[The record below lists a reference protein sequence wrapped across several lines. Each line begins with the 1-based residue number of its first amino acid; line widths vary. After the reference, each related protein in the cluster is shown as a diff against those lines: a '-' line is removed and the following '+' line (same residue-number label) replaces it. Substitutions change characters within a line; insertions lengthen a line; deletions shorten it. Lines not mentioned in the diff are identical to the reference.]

1 MGNHPYLPL
10 APPRSERGGNSSES
24 LPRAGIAWGGMAR
37 VASQTDFDAVVTTIV
52 AAFRED
58 PLWSWMFPDL
68 RRRAAQ
74 HATVFGLYVEG
85 ALPNGGVWMADES
98 ASAAAV
104 FTPPGKRELSEDAEA
119 RLETFIPE
127 ALGDHAPA
135 VLETLERFE
144 AALPE
149 GPPFYYL
156 SFLGTHPGSRGRGI
170 GMGLLGELAARAD
183 REGRP
188 IYLES
193 TNPANTPRYERLG
206 FSGQA
211 EFATPD
217 DLHIVTTM
225 WREPGLSR

>member
-1 MGNHPYLPL
+1 
-10 APPRSERGGNSSES
+10 
-24 LPRAGIAWGGMAR
+24 MAR
-37 VASQTDFDAVVTTIV
+37 VATQADFDAVVATIV
-52 AAFRED
+52 AAFYED
-58 PLWSWMFPDL
+58 PLWSWMFPDPA
-68 RRRAAQ
+68 RRAEQ
-74 HATVFGLYVEG
+74 HATVFGLYVES
-85 ALPNGGVWMADES
+85 ALPKDGVWMSDDR

-104 FTPPGKRELSEDAEA
+104 FTPPGERELTEEAEA
-119 RLETFIPE
+119 QLEAFIPE

-135 VLETLERFE
+135 VLETLKRFE
-144 AALPE
+144 AAIPQE
-149 GPPFYYL
+149 SHYYYL
-156 SFLGTHPGSRGRGI
+156 SFLGTHPDRRGRGI
-170 GMGLLGELAARAD
+170 GWGLLRELAARAD